1 MFAGSSTKILPNAS
15 KGYCGQYVQPSYQT
29 YIFIAANTF
38 DYKIHRWEWSDSTG
52 FGSKISS
59 SAFGTNSTRS
69 IRVTSNGSAVIFG
82 HSATPYIRA
91 VQHTTSSGFGTEY
104 SSPSTLIP
112 GSLED
117 LDLSP
122 DNSAIVISH
131 NTSPFISAYPWNNS
145 TGFGTKYSNPSTLP
159 SNVTYGV
166 RFSPSSNKIICTQ
179 LVFSGTFLFGHNWS
193 NGFGSRITPAT
204 QPLGYNGSQWD
215 GNAFHPSENAIVVGH
230 NTSPF
235 ISAYAWNSS
244 TGFGTKYS
252 NPSSLPPAAG
262 RSVDFHPNGDAV
274 IVGHSNSPFITAYA
288 WNSSTGFGTKY
299 SNPSTVQNTIGLNVR
314 FSPTGGAVI
323 SLQFVVTGGDWMH
336 AWQWNSSTGFGTKY
350 SSPSSGQ
357 VVGRGMCV
365 IKLQT
370 GWN

>member
-1 MFAGSSTKILPNAS
+1 MFAGSSGKILPNVS
-15 KGYCGQYVQPSYQT
+15 KGYCGQYYVPPTPSTQT
-29 YIFIAANTF
+29 YIFAAGVN
-38 DYKIHRWEWSDSTG
+38 DYKIHRWEWSDSSG

-59 SAFGTNSTRS
+59 NAFGTNQTRS

-82 HSATPYIRA
+82 HFNTPYIRA

-112 GSLED
+112 GALED

-131 NTSPFISAYPWNNS
+131 NNSPFISAYPWNNS
-145 TGFGTKYSNPSTLP
+145 TGFGAKYSNPSTLP
-159 SNVTYGV
+159 SAVTYGV

-179 LVFSGTFLFGHNWS
+179 LVFSGARLIGYNWS
-193 NGFGSRITPAT
+193 SGFGSQITPAT
-204 QPLGYNGSQWD
+204 QLLGYNGSQSD

-262 RSVDFHPNGDAV
+262 RSVDFHPNGNAV

-299 SNPSTVQNTIGLNVR
+299 SDPSSLQNTIGLNVR

-323 SLQFVVTGGDWMH
+323 SLQFASTGASWMH

-357 VVGRGMCV
+357 ITTRGMHV
-365 IKLQT
+365 ITLQI
-370 GWN
+370 